1 MAKLVQVLSDL
12 NETFF
17 DFFDLAVKK
26 FCGSSLAQKGGLTL
40 DQSTG
45 ARR

>member
-1 MAKLVQVLSDL
+1 MGKAAQIVGTI

-26 FCGSSLAQKGGLTL
+26 FCGR
-40 DQSTG
+40 G
-45 ARR
+45 AA